1 MAILNCKN
9 NVKFANAIFFSR
21 LLLYRTKNGKSR
33 CKGGTNME
41 FIGIMTILIII
52 LFLVNGFMYR
62 KRRNYKIRE
71 MEEREQ
77 PGYRQNSHARGTF
90 K

>member
-1 MAILNCKN
+1 
-9 NVKFANAIFFSR
+9 
-21 LLLYRTKNGKSR
+21 
-33 CKGGTNME
+33 ME